1 MAFTPRNRDELA
13 RLVLGSIVARTE
25 LTDTTQGSVVDT
37 ISQAFGAVGAS
48 IERQIEK
55 VRDAFD
61 FRNATGA
68 ELDERLSELP
78 PDTITRLGATF
89 ARGELTLS
97 FNPALTANLT
107 LDESSSFT
115 RSDAQNVIYSTV
127 QAYTIPSGTSTYN
140 VTVEASQEG
149 INGNCASGLIN
160 TVLDAPSEIT
170 SVTNSAP
177 FANGQDE
184 ESDTQLKRRALLY
197 LQSLARCQPS
207 ALEYGALSLTSTQGR
222 LILAS
227 IYEDPNQ
234 AGYSELAI
242 DDGSGL
248 LGDNQRD
255 GAIYTATAGQTG
267 GVRVFY
273 HEAPAVDPV
282 RIGIVTNNIA
292 IPLASTQ
299 YLSIPE
305 RGIIYINEGAIPIG
319 ATYRTLPYKVYTGL
333 IAEVQNYI
341 EGDTNNPLV
350 NPGFRACGTRVRVLP
365 PSIKKLEF
373 DMHLIPKSG
382 YDLDTVTSQAL
393 TAITQLTLDL
403 RLGQPL
409 YTAQIINAIL
419 ELDNVL
425 SVKLY
430 NYDQSNIQNPILLDD
445 IYPSGNAVIRLG
457 RTQIIPNLEET

>member
-1 MAFTPRNRDELA
+1 MSFTPRNRDELA
-13 RLVLGSIVARTE
+13 RLVLGSIVSRTE
-25 LTDTTQGSVVDT
+25 LTDTTQGSVIDT

-78 PDTITRLGATF
+78 PNTIQRQSATF

-97 FNPALTANLT
+97 FNPALSANLT
-107 LDESSSFT
+107 INENSTFT
-115 RSDAQNVIYSTV
+115 RSDAQNVIYTVV
-127 QAYTIPSGTSTYN
+127 QAYTVPSGTSTFT

-149 INGNCASGLIN
+149 TAGNCASGLVN
-160 TVLDAPSEIT
+160 TILDAPSQIT
-170 SVTNSAP
+170 SVTNSLP
-177 FANGQDE
+177 FANGQE
-184 ESDTQLKRRALLY
+184 QETDTQLKRRALLY
-197 LQSLARCQPS
+197 LKSLGRCQPS
-207 ALEYGALSLTSTQGR
+207 ALEYSALSLPSTQGR

-273 HEAPAVDPV
+273 HEAPAVEPV
-282 RIGIVTNNIA
+282 RIGIVSLGIA
-292 IPLASTQ
+292 IPLNPTQ
-299 YLSIPE
+299 YISIPE
-305 RGIIYINEGAIPIG
+305 RGIIYINEGAITAG
-319 ATYRTLPYKVYTGL
+319 QTYRTLPYKVYTGL
-333 IAEVQNYI
+333 ISEVQNYI

-350 NPGFRACGTRVRVLP
+350 NAGFRACGTRVRVVP
-365 PSIKKLEF
+365 PTIKKLEF

-382 YDLDTVTSQAL
+382 YDLEVVTSQAL

-403 RLGQPL
+403 RLGQAL
-409 YTAQIINAIL
+409 YVAQIINAIL
-419 ELDNVL
+419 ELGNVL

-430 NYDQSNIQNPILLDD
+430 NYDESDNQTPVVLDD

-457 RTQIIPNLEET
+457 RSNIIPNLEET